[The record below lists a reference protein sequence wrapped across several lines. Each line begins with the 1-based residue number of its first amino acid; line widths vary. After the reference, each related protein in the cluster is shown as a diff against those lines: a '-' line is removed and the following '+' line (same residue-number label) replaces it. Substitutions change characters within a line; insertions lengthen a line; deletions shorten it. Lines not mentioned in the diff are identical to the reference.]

1 MIKIPDMSTTEI
13 IESWENTF
21 YYDKFS
27 GNDDVMDEICRKITR
42 GKTGKKGKRNYC
54 TPGRKK
60 PNN

>member
-27 GNDDVMDEICRKITR
+27 GNENIMDEICRKITR
-42 GKTGKKGKRNYC
+42 GKNGKKGKRNHG
-54 TPGRKK
+54 TTGRRKAD
-60 PNN
+60 N